1 MQRYAA
7 FLRGVSPM
15 NCKMPALAKAF
26 ESAGFRDVRT
36 LLSSG
41 NVVFSAGRA
50 SEATIRRKAEAAMQA
65 DLPTAFTAFIRS
77 IDELAALMERD
88 PFSKHRI
95 ASDAK
100 RIVTFLQEEPSHI
113 DDIELPI
120 EKDGARILAVHGR
133 EVISAYRPTPKGPV
147 FMTLLDK
154 TFGKQTTTRTWDT
167 LAKVV
172 KAGLDV

>member
-65 DLPTAFTAFIRS
+65 ELPTAFTAFIRS

-88 PFSKHRI
+88 PFAKHRI

-100 RIVTFLQEEPSHI
+100 RIVTFLHEAPG
-113 DDIELPI
+113 DVALPI
-120 EKDGARILAVHGR
+120 EKDGARILAVQGR
-133 EVISAYRPTPKGPV
+133 EVLSVYRPTPKGPV